1 MASKGTK
8 RVYRPGV
15 TGIGT
20 FVYPKLVRPDTKGQ
34 FANGKY
40 KTEFVLKD
48 KKAADEL
55 FKTLVATAKE
65 LVGEE
70 FTEKYAS
77 GLPVKKN
84 KAGKMIRDEDNN
96 IVFKFSSAKKPMI
109 VDAKRKK
116 LPDGVDVRGGS
127 QGRISYTMTN
137 YDDGVSLWLDAVQ
150 IVDLVA
156 GSPGAKAFD
165 EVDGFDASELDP
177 EDYAFEGED
186 DKAPFDDDASD
197 GDEADSAETGK
208 DKFDL

>member
-1 MASKGTK
+1 MASKGSK

-15 TGIGT
+15 SGIGT
-20 FVYPKLVRPDTKGQ
+20 FVYPKIVKPDTKGQ

-40 KTEFVLKD
+40 KTDFVLKD

-55 FKTLVATAKE
+55 FKTVVAAAKE

-84 KAGKMIRDEDNN
+84 KAGKMIRDEDGN

-127 QGRISYTMTN
+127 QGRISYTLTN
-137 YDDGVSLWLDAVQ
+137 YDDGISLWLDAVQ

-165 EVDGFDASELDP
+165 ETDGFDSSELDP
-177 EDYAFEGED
+177 EDYAFESDEED
-186 DKAPFDDDASD
+186 KPPFDDAAD
-197 GDEADSAETGK
+197 DEADSADEGK